1 MILYC
6 FWWPIV
12 NLFKV
17 INLTFS
23 FFPVFLTGS
32 DRIPVLGMK
41 YVKVSEWQHEMIYTY
56 MKAWSHLTHT
66 HACIQ
71 HFHTFTQVYS
81 HTQSFSLTLKTNVMV
96 GGFFLNYMFTNI
108 FSPMHCIKFWSNF
121 VVQIVIQ
128 PTGGGE
134 NFLPVAHTCF
144 NLLDLPKYASRQS
157 LEEKLLLAI
166 QHTEGFGIV

>member
-6 FWWPIV
+6 LWWPII
-12 NLFKV
+12 NLFKI

-56 MKAWSHLTHT
+56 ESMQSSYTHT
-66 HACIQ
+66 CM
-71 HFHTFTQVYS
+71 HTTFSHIYSEVYS
-81 HTQSFSLTLKTNVMV
+81 HTQSFSLTLKTNVMA